1 MRALLFYLG
10 RASKAIWFLPAL
22 FSILAIVA
30 LVLSALWEPGLPDS
44 VSAIF
49 DLDVVDRV
57 LNILASS
64 MLAVAIFS
72 LTTMVASIQAAS
84 QAATPRV
91 RGLLLAD
98 RTAQVSV
105 SIFIGTFLFS
115 LLGIIGLSTGL
126 YGENGRLILFLFTLS
141 IIVAVVLTLLR
152 WIGKLSHIGGLRET
166 IDRAEEATRRA
177 FSDAARLDENG
188 HPHRGGAAIDGLSAV
203 PAQTIGYVQYV
214 DVTRLG
220 RISEEA
226 KGPIVLRA
234 RPGSYVDPTRALAFV
249 ANSADEALH
258 EAVRKTF
265 IVEPDRTFDSDPGY
279 GLIVLS
285 EIASR
290 ALSPAVN
297 DPGTAIDVIGTQT
310 RLLDEW
316 GAKIGKADES
326 NPRYASL
333 YIVELDIDELFTH
346 AFSAIARD
354 GATMIEVQLRLQK
367 GLATLAA
374 TRGDVY
380 DGPARR
386 LSTEALARAQ
396 AAMTYAGDVQELKRA
411 AAGVGHQRILEQRPA
426 SNA

>member
-1 MRALLFYLG
+1 VRALLFYLV
-10 RASKAIWFLPAL
+10 RASKAIWFLPTL
-22 FSILAIVA
+22 FSFLAVAA
-30 LVLSALWEPGLPDS
+30 LVMSAMWEPGLPDA

-49 DLDVVDRV
+49 NLDVVDRV

-91 RGLLLAD
+91 RTLLLAD

-115 LLGIIGLSTGL
+115 LLGVIGLSTGL
-126 YGENGRLILFLFTLS
+126 YGENGRLILFLFTLL
-141 IIVAVVLTLLR
+141 IILAVVLTLIR
-152 WIGKLSHIGGLRET
+152 WIQKLSHIGGMRET
-166 IDRAEEATRRA
+166 IDRAEVATRAA
-177 FSDAARLDENG
+177 FDDAARFNANG
-188 HPHRGGAAIDGLSAV
+188 TPHRDGGGIDGLSAIS
-203 PAQTIGYVQYV
+203 ATTIGYVQYV
-214 DVTRLG
+214 DAPRLG
-220 RISEEA
+220 RISEDA
-226 KGPIVLRA
+226 KGPIVLMA
-234 RPGSYVDPTRALAFV
+234 RPGSYVDPTRALAYV
-249 ANSADEALH
+249 GKDVDDAMR
-258 EAVRKTF
+258 EAVRKAF
-265 IVEPDRTFDSDPGY
+265 IVETDRTFDSDPGY

-316 GAKIGKADES
+316 GAMIGEADERD
-326 NPRYASL
+326 PRYPSL
-333 YIVELDIDELFTH
+333 YIVELDVDELFTH

-354 GATMIEVQLRLQK
+354 GATMLEVQLRLQK

-386 LSTEALARAQ
+386 LSAESLARAQ
-396 AAMTYAGDVQELKRA
+396 AAMTYPGDVHALEHA
-411 AAGVGHQRILEQRPA
+411 AAAVGHLQVAE
-426 SNA
+426 